1 MNLSSIASAIAPV
14 NLRSCLISRQGRL
27 VFEHYR
33 DRQTAGQIA
42 KINSCTKSFLSAL
55 ICIAFDQGLLPS
67 ADTPI
72 SEFFPQLLDED
83 DDPRKRQITL
93 RHLLTMSAG
102 FNWTEF
108 GGHNSF
114 PRMTRSAD
122 WVRFALE
129 QPMSDHP
136 GDRMEYNSGAS
147 QLLAAILVQ
156 AAGLPAARFA
166 ELHLFGP
173 LGIEAYKWEQDPQ
186 GVHTGGF
193 GLWLRPGDMLK
204 FGQLYLQRGVWEG
217 KPLISTEMVSQ
228 SVKPAIGVEAP
239 RRGCYAWHWWTD
251 TWLPAAGPGEDN
263 MTSASDPARDGGR
276 FTASSPSPAF
286 DYFYA
291 RGYGGNFIYVIPSL
305 ETVVVLTDDKRKR
318 DRPPA
323 DVFRQLI
330 APHI

>member
-1 MNLSSIASAIAPV
+1 MNLSSIASAIAPI
-14 NLRSCLISRQGRL
+14 NLRSCLISRQSRL

-33 DRQTAGQIA
+33 DRQTDRQIA

-55 ICIAFDQGLLPS
+55 ICIAFDRGLLPP

-72 SEFFPQLLDED
+72 SEFFPKLLDGD
-83 DDPRKRQITL
+83 ADPHKRQITL

-114 PRMTRSAD
+114 PRMTRSPD
-122 WVRFALE
+122 WVRFVLE
-129 QPMSDHP
+129 QPMSDRP

-217 KPLISTEMVSQ
+217 KPLISPELVSQ

-239 RRGCYAWHWWTD
+239 T
-251 TWLPAAGPGEDN
+251 AAVMPGI
-263 MTSASDPARDGGR
+263 GGR
-276 FTASSPSPAF
+276 IPGCRRRPEGGQHHFRFRSSAGWRPLHRFLLPRFRLFLCSRLRRK
-286 DYFYA
+286 FYL
-291 RGYGGNFIYVIPSL
+291 RHPESG
-305 ETVVVLTDDKRKR
+305 TVVVLTDDKRKETG
-318 DRPPA
+318 RPPTYSGS
-323 DVFRQLI
+323 
-330 APHI
+330 